1 MSSSEDGDPTADSGC
16 VSARLGSPGVCPL
29 DNPGQKLDTPAWAA
43 SLIQRLAK
51 LAATTATRRITAG
64 PTTIRLQRSR
74 LGAQL
79 AAVATPAANDGDDG
93 DVSRKEGGD
102 LPVLGPQRRVFGQR
116 LYQGFGQNHQTGA
129 SDADPSEADPGAQES
144 ELKRRLRLAMAQ
156 QEPHDK
162 NR

>member
-116 LYQGFGQNHQTGA
+116 LYQGFGRNHQTA
-129 SDADPSEADPGAQES
+129 
-144 ELKRRLRLAMAQ
+144 RVMRIHLRLIQTRKRPSSNEDSAWQWHSRNHMT
-156 QEPHDK
+156 K
-162 NR
+162 L

>member
-1 MSSSEDGDPTADSGC
+1 M
-16 VSARLGSPGVCPL
+16 CPL

-43 SLIQRLAK
+43 SVIQRLAK

>member
-1 MSSSEDGDPTADSGC
+1 MGGFRDLAVRQT
-16 VSARLGSPGVCPL
+16 GSDRGKEQDHGRPHQHQVP
-29 DNPGQKLDTPAWAA
+29 
-43 SLIQRLAK
+43 SVLAF
-51 LAATTATRRITAG
+51 
-64 PTTIRLQRSR
+64 
-74 LGAQL
+74 GAQL